1 VPSSQKMPLRLGAD
15 REAALK
21 RAAEIVAKAWDEFY
35 VARENE
41 PLLEPSLAATLREAL
56 PEEPMNPIQTLNLAA
71 EVLDTS
77 LAHSR
82 PRFMA
87 WIGSSGL
94 EIGALGD
101 LLAHSYDINLAID
114 SRAASELE
122 RQTLRWLGAFVGFPV
137 GGGAFTSGGTIS
149 NITALAAAR
158 ERALPGSRK
167 HGLMN
172 LRPAIYCSAEVHYSV
187 RRGVELLGLGSDCIR
202 AIPIDANHRMQSS
215 KLAEILEQDV
225 RDGMTP
231 IAVIA
236 TSGTTLTGAIDP
248 ISEIADICQ
257 RFNVWLHVDG
267 AYGLPAAGV
276 PEKTS
281 AFSGIERADSVSVD
295 AHKWMFVP
303 KACSALMV
311 KDRNTLTATFSH
323 NESYMLHDGEA
334 GNAVDETL
342 EYSRPLRALKLWLA
356 FKTHGAGE
364 FRAAI
369 AANLA
374 QAQALYDAAK
384 KDPRFEVLPFRPELS
399 VAPVRYGKNTSDA
412 FQSLLVT
419 KLQEDGRVFVSAA
432 EIEGRI
438 WMRPCFTNFRT
449 SEEDAL
455 SLLEVAADVAK
466 PLHNTD
472 GDHS

>member
-1 VPSSQKMPLRLGAD
+1 MENKPLRLGPKRD
-15 REAALK
+15 AALK
-21 RAAEIVAKAWDEFY
+21 RATEIVAKAWDEFY
-35 VARENE
+35 LAREHE
-41 PLLEPSLAATLREAL
+41 PLVEPALATTLKERL
-56 PEEPMNPIQTLNLAA
+56 PEDPSDPIDSLNLAA

-101 LLAHSYDINLAID
+101 LLAHSYDINLATD
-114 SRAASELE
+114 SRAASKLE
-122 RQTLRWLGAFVGFPV
+122 RQTLRWLGQFVGYPV
-137 GGGAFTSGGTIS
+137 AGGAFTSGGTVS

-172 LRPAIYCSAEVHYSV
+172 VRAAIYCSAEVHYSV

-202 AIPIDANHRMQSS
+202 AIPIDANHKLQSS
-215 KLAEILEQDV
+215 VLAESLERDV
-225 RDGMTP
+225 RDGITP

-248 ISEIADICQ
+248 INEIADICQ
-257 RFNVWLHVDG
+257 RFGVWLHVDG
-267 AYGLPAAGV
+267 AYGLPAASV
-276 PEKTS
+276 PEKS
-281 AFSGIERADSVSVD
+281 AAFGGIERADSVSVD

-303 KACSALMV
+303 KACSAIMV
-311 KDRNTLTATFSH
+311 KDRRTLMATFSH
-323 NESYMLHDGEA
+323 NESYMLHESEI

-356 FKTHGAGE
+356 FKTHGAEE
-364 FRAAI
+364 FRLAI
-369 AANLA
+369 AANLS
-374 QAQALYDAAK
+374 QAQSLYDAARQ
-384 KDPRFEVLPFRPELS
+384 DLRFEVLLFRPELS
-399 VAPVRYGKNTSDA
+399 VVPVRYGENTSDE
-412 FQSLLVT
+412 FQKLLVQRI
-419 KLQEDGRVFVSAA
+419 QEDGRVFVSGA

-449 SEEDAL
+449 SEADAL

-466 PLHNTD
+466 SLHDID

>member
-1 VPSSQKMPLRLGAD
+1 MENKPLRLGANSD
-15 REAALK
+15 AALK
-21 RAAEIVAKAWDEFY
+21 HAAEIVAKAWGEFY
-35 VARENE
+35 VAREHE
-41 PLLEPSLAATLREAL
+41 PLVAPSLAQTLKEKL
-56 PEEPMNPIQTLNLAA
+56 PEGPTDPIHTLDLAA

-122 RQTLRWLGAFVGFPV
+122 RQTLRWLGEFVGFPV

-158 ERALPGSRK
+158 ERAIPGSRK
-167 HGLMN
+167 RGLFN
-172 LRPAIYCSAEVHYSV
+172 VRPAIYCSAEVHYSV

-202 AIPIDANHRMQSS
+202 AIPIDADHRMQSAA
-215 KLAEILEQDV
+215 LADQLERDV
-225 RDGMTP
+225 KDGITP

-236 TSGTTLTGAIDP
+236 TTGTTLTGAIDP
-248 ISEIADICQ
+248 VDEIAAICQ
-257 RFNVWLHVDG
+257 RFGVWLHVDG

-276 PEKTS
+276 ESKAK
-281 AFSGIERADSVSVD
+281 AFSGIELADSISVD

-311 KDRNTLTATFSH
+311 RDRKALLATFSH
-323 NESYMLHDGEA
+323 NESYMLHDGDN

-356 FKTHGAGE
+356 FKTHGAKE
-364 FRAAI
+364 FRSAI
-369 AANLA
+369 AENLS
-374 QAQALYDAAK
+374 QAQTLYDAAK
-384 KDPRFEVLPFRPELS
+384 ADPRFEVLSFRPELS
-399 VAPVRYGKNTSDA
+399 VAPVRYGKETSDQ
-412 FQSLLVT
+412 FQTELVQR
-419 KLQEDGRVFVSAA
+419 LQEDGRVFISAA

-449 SEEDAL
+449 SEEDVL

-466 PLHNTD
+466 SMHDTGSAD
-472 GDHS
+472 S

>member
-1 VPSSQKMPLRLGAD
+1 MHLGPKRD
-15 REAALK
+15 AALK
-21 RAAEIVAKAWDEFY
+21 HAAEIVAKAWGEFY
-35 VARENE
+35 VAREHE
-41 PLLEPSLAATLREAL
+41 PLIEPSLAATLKEEL
-56 PEEPMNPIQTLNLAA
+56 PEPPSDPIHTLDLAA
-71 EVLDTS
+71 EVLDAS
-77 LAHSR
+77 LAHAR

-114 SRAASELE
+114 SRAATELE
-122 RQTLRWLGAFVGFPV
+122 RQTLRWLGSFIGFPV

-158 ERALPGSRK
+158 QRAVPGSRK
-167 HGLMN
+167 HGLIN
-172 LRPAIYCSAEVHYSV
+172 VRPAIYCSAEVHYSV

-202 AIPIDANHRMQSS
+202 AIPIDANHRMQATV
-215 KLAEILEQDV
+215 LAESLEHDL
-225 RDGMTP
+225 RNGITP

-248 ISEIADICQ
+248 IDDIADICQ
-257 RFNVWLHVDG
+257 RFGVWLHIDG
-267 AYGLPAAGV
+267 AYGLPAASV
-276 PEKTS
+276 TEKRP

-311 KDRNTLTATFSH
+311 RDRSTLLATFSH
-323 NESYMLHDGEA
+323 NESYMLHSGES

-356 FKTHGAGE
+356 FKTHGAEE
-364 FRAAI
+364 FRQAI

-374 QAQALYDAAK
+374 EAQALYDAGKA
-384 KDPRFEVLPFRPELS
+384 DPRFEVLPFRPELS
-399 VAPVRYGKNTSDA
+399 ITPVRYGKNTSDQ
-412 FQSLLVT
+412 FQTLLVQR
-419 KLQEDGRVFVSAA
+419 LQEDGRVFVSAA

-449 SEEDAL
+449 SREDAL

-466 PLHNTD
+466 SMHDID
-472 GDHS
+472 GPHS

>member
-1 VPSSQKMPLRLGAD
+1 MENKPLHLGANRD
-15 REAALK
+15 VALK
-21 RAAEIVAKAWDEFY
+21 HAADIVAKAWREFY
-35 VARENE
+35 VAREHE
-41 PLLEPSLAATLREAL
+41 PLVEPSLAATLKESL
-56 PEEPMNPIQTLNLAA
+56 PELPTDPITTLDLAA

-122 RQTLRWLGAFVGFPV
+122 RQTLSWLGAFVGYPV

-158 ERALPGSRK
+158 ERSIPGSRK
-167 HGLMN
+167 SGLMN
-172 LRPAIYCSAEVHYSV
+172 VRPAIYCSAEVHYSV

-202 AIPIDANHRMQSS
+202 AIPIDSHHRMKSEI
-215 KLAEILEQDV
+215 LAELIAQDIHNGV
-225 RDGMTP
+225 TP
-231 IAVIA
+231 VAVIA

-248 ISEIADICQ
+248 IDQIADICE
-257 RFNVWLHVDG
+257 RFGVWLHVDG

-276 PEKTS
+276 ARMS
-281 AFSGIERADSVSVD
+281 DAYRGIERADSVSLD

-303 KACSALMV
+303 KACSAVMV
-311 KDRNTLTATFSH
+311 KDRNTLLATFSH
-323 NESYMLHDGEA
+323 NESYMLHDGEK

-356 FKTHGAGE
+356 FKTHGAEE
-364 FRAAI
+364 FRQAI
-369 AANLA
+369 AANLD
-374 QAQALYDAAK
+374 QAQILYDTASAN
-384 KDPRFEVLPFRPELS
+384 PQFEVLPFRPELS
-399 VAPVRYGKNTSDA
+399 VAPVRFGKNTSDE
-412 FQSLLVT
+412 FQTQLVQR
-419 KLQEDGRVFVSAA
+419 LQEDGRVFVSAA
-432 EIEGRI
+432 EIDGRI

-449 SEEDAL
+449 SEADAL
-455 SLLEVAADVAK
+455 SLLDVAADVAK
-466 PLHNTD
+466 SMRDTGGQHF
-472 GDHS
+472 

>member
-1 VPSSQKMPLRLGAD
+1 MEHKPLQLGVD
-15 REAALK
+15 RGAALA
-21 RAAEIVAKAWDEFY
+21 RAAEIVAKAWGEFD
-35 VARENE
+35 VAREHE
-41 PLLEPSLAATLREAL
+41 PLVEPSLAATLREAL
-56 PEEPMNPIQTLNLAA
+56 PEEPMNPIHSLNLAA
-71 EVLDTS
+71 EVLDRS
-77 LAHSR
+77 LAHAR

-114 SRAASELE
+114 SRAASILE
-122 RQTLRWLGAFVGFPV
+122 RQTLRWLGEFVGYPV
-137 GGGAFTSGGTIS
+137 GAGAFTSGGTIS

-167 HGLMN
+167 HGLLN
-172 LRPAIYCSAEVHYSV
+172 VQPAIYCSAEVHYSV

-202 AIPIDANHRMQSS
+202 LIPIDENHRMQSS
-215 KLAEILEQDV
+215 ALVANLE
-225 RDGMTP
+225 RDIHDGVTP

-257 RFNVWLHVDG
+257 RFGIWLHIDG

-276 PEKTS
+276 AAKAS
-281 AFSGIERADSVSVD
+281 AFSGIDRADSVSVD

-311 KDRNTLTATFSH
+311 RDRNTLTATFSH
-323 NESYMLHDGEA
+323 NESYMLHDGDI

-364 FRAAI
+364 FREAI

-374 QAQALYDAAK
+374 QAQVLYETAK
-384 KDPRFEVLPFRPELS
+384 ADPRFEVLSFRPELS
-399 VAPVRYGKNTSDA
+399 VVPVRYGKNTSDA
-412 FQSLLVT
+412 FQNLLVQ
-419 KLQEDGRVFVSAA
+419 KLQEDGRVFVSPA

-449 SEEDAL
+449 TEEDAL
-455 SLLEVAADVAK
+455 SLLEVAADVAQS
-466 PLHNTD
+466 LHE
-472 GDHS
+472 

>member
-1 VPSSQKMPLRLGAD
+1 MKKPLNLGIGRD
-15 REAALK
+15 AALK
-21 RAAEIVAKAWDEFY
+21 RATEIVAKAWDEFY
-35 VARENE
+35 VAREHE
-41 PLLEPSLAATLREAL
+41 PRVEPALAATLRELL
-56 PEEPMNPIQTLNLAA
+56 PEAPMDPIQTLNLAA

-114 SRAASELE
+114 SRAASALE
-122 RQTLRWLGAFVGFPV
+122 RQTLRWLGEFVGFPV

-158 ERALPGSRK
+158 EVALPGSRK
-167 HGLMN
+167 HGVMN
-172 LRPAIYCSAEVHYSV
+172 ARPAIYCSAEVHYSV

-202 AIPIDANHRMQSS
+202 AIPIDADHRIHSAA
-215 KLAEILEQDV
+215 LAESLETDL
-225 RDGMTP
+225 RDGIVP
-231 IAVIA
+231 VAVIA

-248 ISEIADICQ
+248 IGEIADICQ

-276 PEKTS
+276 PSKTP
-281 AFSGIERADSVSVD
+281 AFSGIDRADSVSVD

-311 KDRNTLTATFSH
+311 KDRKKLAATFSH
-323 NESYMLHDGEA
+323 NESYMLHDGET

-356 FKTHGAGE
+356 FKTHGAEE
-364 FRAAI
+364 FRSAI
-369 AANLA
+369 QANLD
-374 QAQALYDAAK
+374 QAQKLYDTADA
-384 KDPRFEVLPFRPELS
+384 DPRFEVLPFRPELS
-399 VAPVRYGKNTSDA
+399 VVPVRYGKDTSDE
-412 FQSLLVT
+412 FQSLLVQ
-419 KLQEDGRVFVSAA
+419 KIQEDGRVFVSAA

-449 SEEDAL
+449 TEEDAL
-455 SLLEVAADVAK
+455 SLLEVAADVAES
-466 PLHNTD
+466 LRL
-472 GDHS
+472 

>member
-1 VPSSQKMPLRLGAD
+1 MEHKPLRLGSD

-21 RAAEIVAKAWDEFY
+21 RAAEIVAKAWAEFD
-35 VARENE
+35 VARAHE
-41 PLLEPSLAATLREAL
+41 PLLEPSLAATLQEAL
-56 PEEPMNPIQTLNLAA
+56 PEEPMNPIHTLNLAG
-71 EVLDTS
+71 EVLDRS
-77 LAHSR
+77 LAHAR

-101 LLAHSYDINLAID
+101 LLAHSYDINLATD
-114 SRAASELE
+114 SRAASILE
-122 RQTLRWLGAFVGFPV
+122 RQTLRWLGEFVGYPV
-137 GGGAFTSGGTIS
+137 GAGAFTSGGTIS

-158 ERALPGSRK
+158 EQALPGSRK
-167 HGLMN
+167 HGLLN
-172 LRPAIYCSAEVHYSV
+172 VRPAIYCSAEVHYSV
-187 RRGVELLGLGSDCIR
+187 RRGVELLGLGSDCMR
-202 AIPIDANHRMQSS
+202 LIPIDENHRMQSS
-215 KLAEILEQDV
+215 VLAESLERDM
-225 RDGMTP
+225 RDGVTP

-248 ISEIADICQ
+248 ISEIVDICQ
-257 RFNVWLHVDG
+257 RFGVWLHIDG

-276 PEKTS
+276 AAKAF
-281 AFSGIERADSVSVD
+281 AFSGIDRADSVSVD

-311 KDRNTLTATFSH
+311 RDRNTLTATFSH
-323 NESYMLHDGEA
+323 HESYMIHDGDT

-356 FKTHGAGE
+356 FKTHGAQE
-364 FRAAI
+364 FREAI

-374 QAQALYDAAK
+374 QAQVLYDTAK
-384 KDPRFEVLPFRPELS
+384 ADPRFEVLSFRPELS
-399 VAPVRYGKNTSDA
+399 VVPVRYGKNTSDA
-412 FQSLLVT
+412 FQSLLVA
-419 KLQEDGRVFVSAA
+419 KLQADGRVFVSSA

-449 SEEDAL
+449 TQEDVL
-455 SLLEVAADVAK
+455 SLLEVAADVAAS
-466 PLHNTD
+466 LD
-472 GDHS
+472 E

>member
-1 VPSSQKMPLRLGAD
+1 MENKPLRLGIKRD
-15 REAALK
+15 AALK
-21 RAAEIVAKAWDEFY
+21 HAAEIVAKAWSEFY
-35 VARENE
+35 VAREHE
-41 PLLEPSLAATLREAL
+41 PLVEPSLAATLKEAL
-56 PEEPMNPIQTLNLAA
+56 PERPMDPIQTLDLAA

-167 HGLMN
+167 SGLMN
-172 LRPAIYCSAEVHYSV
+172 VRPAIYCSSEVHYSV

-202 AIPIDANHRMQSS
+202 AIPIDANHRMQSAL
-215 KLAEILEQDV
+215 LAESLERDL
-225 RDGMTP
+225 RDGVTP

-236 TSGTTLTGAIDP
+236 TAGTTLTGAIDP
-248 ISEIADICQ
+248 INEIADICQ
-257 RFNVWLHVDG
+257 EHGVWLHIDG

-276 PEKTS
+276 LAKNP

-311 KDRNTLTATFSH
+311 RDRSALLATFSH
-323 NESYMLHDGEA
+323 NESYMLHDGEN

-356 FKTHGAGE
+356 FKTHGASE
-364 FRAAI
+364 FREAI
-369 AANLA
+369 AANLD

-384 KDPRFEVLPFRPELS
+384 ADPRFEVLPFRPELS
-399 VAPVRYGKNTSDA
+399 VTPVRYGKDTSDE
-412 FQSLLVT
+412 FQTLLVQ

-466 PLHNTD
+466 SMHDIGSDN
-472 GDHS
+472 S

>member
-1 VPSSQKMPLRLGAD
+1 MENKPLRLGAKRD
-15 REAALK
+15 AALK
-21 RAAEIVAKAWDEFY
+21 HTAEIVSKAWDEFY
-35 VARENE
+35 VAREHE
-41 PLLEPSLAATLREAL
+41 PLVEPSLAATLKEAL
-56 PEEPMNPIQTLNLAA
+56 PEHPTDPIQTLDLAA

-77 LAHSR
+77 LAHAR

-114 SRAASELE
+114 SRAATELE
-122 RQTLRWLGAFVGFPV
+122 RQTLRWLGTFVGFPV

-158 ERALPGSRK
+158 ERAIPGSRK
-167 HGLMN
+167 RGLIN
-172 LRPAIYCSAEVHYSV
+172 VRPAIYCSAEVHYSV

-202 AIPIDANHRMQSS
+202 AIPIDASHRMRSAV
-215 KLAEILEQDV
+215 LAETLERDI
-225 RDGMTP
+225 RDGIIP

-248 ISEIADICQ
+248 INEIADICQ
-257 RFNVWLHVDG
+257 RFGVWLHIDG

-276 PEKTS
+276 LEKTS
-281 AFSGIERADSVSVD
+281 AFGGIERADSVSVD

-311 KDRNTLTATFSH
+311 RDRNTLLATFSH
-323 NESYMLHDGEA
+323 NESYMLHDGEN

-356 FKTHGAGE
+356 FKTHGAEE
-364 FRAAI
+364 FRLAI
-369 AANLA
+369 AANLS
-374 QAQALYDAAK
+374 QAQSLYDTARQ
-384 KDPRFEVLPFRPELS
+384 DPRFEVLPFRPELS
-399 VAPVRYGKNTSDA
+399 VTPVRYGKNTSDE
-412 FQSLLVT
+412 FQTLLVQ
-419 KLQEDGRVFVSAA
+419 KIQEDGRVFVSAA

-455 SLLEVAADVAK
+455 SLLEVAADVARSMQGID
-466 PLHNTD
+466 TD
-472 GDHS
+472 NS

>member
-1 VPSSQKMPLRLGAD
+1 VENKPLRLGAN
-15 REAALK
+15 RNAALY
-21 RAAEIVAKAWDEFY
+21 RAAEIVAKAWNEFD
-35 VARENE
+35 VAREHE
-41 PLLEPSLAATLREAL
+41 PLVEASLAATLRESL
-56 PEEPMNPIQTLNLAA
+56 PEKPMNPLQTLSLAA

-122 RQTLRWLGAFVGFPV
+122 RQTLRWLGSFVGFPV
-137 GGGAFTSGGTIS
+137 AGGAFTSGGTVS
-149 NITALAAAR
+149 NLTALAAAR

-167 HGLMN
+167 HGLTN
-172 LRPAIYCSAEVHYSV
+172 VRPAIYCSTEVHYSV

-202 AIPIDANHRMQSS
+202 AIPTDANHRMQSV
-215 KLAEILEQDV
+215 KLAERLERDV
-225 RDGMTP
+225 KEGITP

-257 RFNVWLHVDG
+257 RFGVWLHIDG
-267 AYGLPAAGV
+267 AYGLPAASV
-276 PEKTS
+276 PSKTA

-303 KACSALMV
+303 KACSAVMV

-342 EYSRPLRALKLWLA
+342 EYSRPLRAMKLWLA
-356 FKTHGAGE
+356 FKTHGAEE
-364 FRAAI
+364 FRQAI

-374 QAQALYDAAK
+374 QAQALYDAANL
-384 KDPRFEVLPFRPELS
+384 DPRFEVLPFRPELS
-399 VAPVRYGKNTSDA
+399 VVPLRFGKNTSDE
-412 FQSLLVT
+412 FQTQLIS
-419 KLQEDGRVFVSAA
+419 KLQADGRVFVSGA
-432 EIEGRI
+432 EIGGRI

-449 SEEDAL
+449 SLEDAL
-455 SLLEVAADVAK
+455 SLLDVAADVAK
-466 PLHNTD
+466 SMQDNGGNHI
-472 GDHS
+472 

>member
-1 VPSSQKMPLRLGAD
+1 VEHKPLRLGAD
-15 REAALK
+15 RDAALK
-21 RAAEIVAKAWDEFY
+21 RAAEIVAKAWGEFD
-35 VARENE
+35 VAREHE
-41 PLLEPSLAATLREAL
+41 PLVEPSLAATLQEAL

-71 EVLDTS
+71 EVLDRS
-77 LAHSR
+77 LAHAR

-101 LLAHSYDINLAID
+101 LLAHSYDINLAVD
-114 SRAASELE
+114 SRAASALE
-122 RQTLRWLGAFVGFPV
+122 RQTLRWLGAFVGYPV

-167 HGLMN
+167 HGLLN
-172 LRPAIYCSAEVHYSV
+172 VRPAIYCSAEVHYSV

-202 AIPIDANHRMQSS
+202 PIPIDANHRMQASE
-215 KLAEILEQDV
+215 LAESVYRDV
-225 RDGMTP
+225 RDGIAP

-248 ISEIADICQ
+248 LAEIADICQ
-257 RFNVWLHVDG
+257 RFNVWFHVDG

-276 PEKTS
+276 STKTS
-281 AFSGIERADSVSVD
+281 AFKGIERADSVSVD

-311 KDRNTLTATFSH
+311 RDRNTLTATFSH
-323 NESYMLHDGEA
+323 NESYMLHDGET

-356 FKTHGAGE
+356 FKTHGAEE

-384 KDPRFEVLPFRPELS
+384 ADPRFEVLPFRPELS

-412 FQSLLVT
+412 FQSLLVQ
-419 KLQEDGRVFVSAA
+419 KLQEDGRVFVSPA

-449 SEEDAL
+449 TEEDAL

-466 PLHNTD
+466 SLRDID
-472 GDHS
+472 GVHS

>member
-1 VPSSQKMPLRLGAD
+1 MEQKPLRLGTD
-15 REAALK
+15 RGAALT
-21 RAAEIVAKAWDEFY
+21 RAAEIVAKAWSEFD
-35 VARENE
+35 VAREHE
-41 PLLEPSLAATLREAL
+41 PLIEPSLAATLQEAL
-56 PEEPMNPIQTLNLAA
+56 PEAPMNPIHTLNLAA
-71 EVLDTS
+71 EVLDRS
-77 LAHSR
+77 LAHAR

-101 LLAHSYDINLAID
+101 LLAHSYDINLATD
-114 SRAASELE
+114 SRAASILE
-122 RQTLRWLGAFVGFPV
+122 TQTLRWLGEFVGYPV
-137 GGGAFTSGGTIS
+137 GAGAFTSGGTIS

-158 ERALPGSRK
+158 EKALPGSRK
-167 HGLMN
+167 RGLLN
-172 LRPAIYCSAEVHYSV
+172 VRPAIYCSAEVHYSV

-202 AIPIDANHRMQSS
+202 LIPIDKNHRMQSS
-215 KLAEILEQDV
+215 VLAENLERDI
-225 RDGMTP
+225 RDGVTP

-257 RFNVWLHVDG
+257 RFGIWLHIDG

-276 PEKTS
+276 AAKTFS
-281 AFSGIERADSVSVD
+281 FSGIERADSVSVD

-311 KDRNTLTATFSH
+311 RDRNTLTATFSH
-323 NESYMLHDGEA
+323 HESYMLHDGDT

-364 FRAAI
+364 FRTAI

-374 QAQALYDAAK
+374 QAQMLYDTAK
-384 KDPRFEVLPFRPELS
+384 ADPRFEVLSFRPELS
-399 VAPVRYGKNTSDA
+399 VVPVRYGKNTSDA
-412 FQSLLVT
+412 FQSLLVQ
-419 KLQEDGRVFVSAA
+419 KLQEDGRVFVSSA
-432 EIEGRI
+432 EIESRI

-449 SEEDAL
+449 TQEDAL
-455 SLLEVAADVAK
+455 SLLEIAADVATS
-466 PLHNTD
+466 LHE
-472 GDHS
+472 

>member
-1 VPSSQKMPLRLGAD
+1 VENKPLRLGAN
-15 REAALK
+15 RNAALN
-21 RAAEIVAKAWDEFY
+21 RAAEIVAKAWDEFD
-35 VARENE
+35 VAREHEPAVRASLTATLHE
-41 PLLEPSLAATLREAL
+41 PL
-56 PEEPMNPIQTLNLAA
+56 PENPMDPIQTLGLAA

-114 SRAASELE
+114 SRSASELE
-122 RQTLRWLGAFVGFPV
+122 RQTLRWLGSFVGFPV
-137 GGGAFTSGGTIS
+137 AGGAFTSGGTVS
-149 NITALAAAR
+149 NLTALAAAR

-167 HGLMN
+167 QGLSN
-172 LRPAIYCSAEVHYSV
+172 ARPAVYCSSEVHYSV

-202 AIPIDANHRMQSS
+202 AIPTDSNHRMQST
-215 KLAEILEQDV
+215 KLAESLERDV
-225 RDGMTP
+225 QEGITP

-236 TSGTTLTGAIDP
+236 TAGTTLTGAIDP
-248 ISEIADICQ
+248 INEIADICQ
-257 RFNVWLHVDG
+257 RFGVWLHIDG
-267 AYGLPAAGV
+267 AYGLPAASV
-276 PEKTS
+276 SSKTPD
-281 AFSGIERADSVSVD
+281 FSGIERADSVSVD

-303 KACSALMV
+303 KACSAVMV

-356 FKTHGAGE
+356 FKTHGAEE
-364 FRAAI
+364 FRQAI

-374 QAQALYDAAK
+374 QAQVLYDAANL
-384 KDPRFEVLPFRPELS
+384 DSRFEVLPFRPELS
-399 VAPVRYGKNTSDA
+399 VVPVRFGKDTSDE
-412 FQSLLVT
+412 FQTLLVS
-419 KLQEDGRVFVSAA
+419 KLQADGRVFVSGA
-432 EIEGRI
+432 EIDGRI

-449 SEEDAL
+449 SLEDAL
-455 SLLEVAADVAK
+455 SLLDVAADVAK
-466 PLHNTD
+466 TMHDID
-472 GDHS
+472 GSHI

>member
-1 VPSSQKMPLRLGAD
+1 MEKKPLHLGPKRD
-15 REAALK
+15 AALK
-21 RAAEIVAKAWDEFY
+21 HAAEIVAKAWSEFY
-35 VARENE
+35 VAREHE
-41 PLLEPSLAATLREAL
+41 PRVDPSLAATLTEEL
-56 PEEPMNPIQTLNLAA
+56 PEHPGDPIHTLDLAA
-71 EVLDTS
+71 GVLDTS

-122 RQTLRWLGAFVGFPV
+122 RQTLRWLGTFIGFPV

-158 ERALPGSRK
+158 ERAIPGSRK
-167 HGLMN
+167 RGLMN
-172 LRPAIYCSAEVHYSV
+172 VQPAIYCSAEVHYSV

-202 AIPIDANHRMQSS
+202 AIPIDANHRMQSAV
-215 KLAEILEQDV
+215 LAESLENDL
-225 RDGMTP
+225 RAGIIP

-248 ISEIADICQ
+248 IDEIADICQ
-257 RFNVWLHVDG
+257 RFGVWLHIDG

-276 PEKTS
+276 REKTS
-281 AFSGIERADSVSVD
+281 AFNGLGRADSVSVD

-311 KDRNTLTATFSH
+311 RDRNDLLATFSH
-323 NESYMLHDGEA
+323 NESYMLHDGEN

-342 EYSRPLRALKLWLA
+342 EYSRPLRAMKLWLA
-356 FKTHGAGE
+356 FKTHGADE
-364 FRAAI
+364 FRQAI
-369 AANLA
+369 SANLS
-374 QAQALYDAAK
+374 QAQALYDAAA
-384 KDPRFEVLPFRPELS
+384 KDSRFEVLPFRPELS
-399 VAPVRYGKNTSDA
+399 VVPVRYGKNTSDQ
-412 FQSLLVT
+412 FQTLLVQ
-419 KLQEDGRVFVSAA
+419 KIQEDGRVFVSAA

-466 PLHNTD
+466 SMHDID

>member
-1 VPSSQKMPLRLGAD
+1 MENKPLRLGAKRD
-15 REAALK
+15 AALK
-21 RAAEIVAKAWDEFY
+21 RATEIVAAAWDEFY
-35 VARENE
+35 LPREHE
-41 PLLEPSLAATLREAL
+41 PLMEPALAATLHEGL
-56 PEEPMNPIQTLNLAA
+56 PEKPSDPIDSLNLAA

-122 RQTLRWLGAFVGFPV
+122 RQTIRWLGEFVGYPV
-137 GGGAFTSGGTIS
+137 AGGAFTSGGTVS

-167 HGLMN
+167 HGIAN
-172 LRPAIYCSAEVHYSV
+172 VRVAIYCSAEVHYSV

-202 AIPIDANHRMQSS
+202 AIPIDANHKMQVAV
-215 KLAEILEQDV
+215 LAENLERDV
-225 RDGMTP
+225 REGITP

-236 TSGTTLTGAIDP
+236 TSGTTLTGALDP
-248 ISEIADICQ
+248 INEIADICQ
-257 RFNVWLHVDG
+257 QYGVWLHVDG
-267 AYGLPAAGV
+267 AYGLPAAGL
-276 PEKTS
+276 PEK
-281 AFSGIERADSVSVD
+281 AGDFRGIARADSVSVD
-295 AHKWMFVP
+295 AHKWLFVP
-303 KACSALMV
+303 KACGAIMV
-311 KDRNTLTATFSH
+311 KDRSTLMATFSH
-323 NESYMLHDGEA
+323 NESYMLHEGQS

-356 FKTHGAGE
+356 FKTHGAEE
-364 FRAAI
+364 FRQAI
-369 AANLA
+369 AANLS
-374 QAQALYDAAK
+374 QAQALYDAALE
-384 KDPRFEVLPFRPELS
+384 DPRFEVLPFRPELS
-399 VAPVRYGKNTSDA
+399 VSPVRYGKNSSDE
-412 FQSLLVT
+412 FQSLLVQ

-449 SEEDAL
+449 TEADAL
-455 SLLEVAADVAK
+455 SLLEIAADVAK
-466 PLHNTD
+466 SLHDID

>member
-1 VPSSQKMPLRLGAD
+1 MENKPLRLGPKRD
-15 REAALK
+15 AALQH
-21 RAAEIVAKAWDEFY
+21 ATEIVARAWDEFY
-35 VARENE
+35 VAREHE
-41 PLLEPSLAATLREAL
+41 PLVEPSLASVLKQAL
-56 PEEPMNPIQTLNLAA
+56 PEHPTDPIQTLDLAA

-167 HGLMN
+167 RGLMN
-172 LRPAIYCSAEVHYSV
+172 VRPAIYCSAEVHYSV

-202 AIPIDANHRMQSS
+202 AIPTDANHRMQSAV
-215 KLAEILEQDV
+215 LAERLE
-225 RDGMTP
+225 RDLHDGITP

-248 ISEIADICQ
+248 INEIADICQ
-257 RFNVWLHVDG
+257 RFGVWLHIDG

-276 PEKTS
+276 SEKAS
-281 AFSGIERADSVSVD
+281 AFRGIERADSVSVD

-311 KDRNTLTATFSH
+311 RDRSTLLATFSH
-323 NESYMLHDGEA
+323 NESYMLHDGEN

-356 FKTHGAGE
+356 FKTHGAEE
-364 FRAAI
+364 FRQAI

-374 QAQALYDAAK
+374 QAQALYETAK
-384 KDPRFEVLPFRPELS
+384 ADPRFEVLPFRPELS
-399 VAPVRYGKNTSDA
+399 VAPVRYGKNTSDR
-412 FQSLLVT
+412 FQTLLVQR
-419 KLQEDGRVFVSAA
+419 LQEDGRVFVSAA

-455 SLLEVAADVAK
+455 SLLEVTADVAK
-466 PLHNTD
+466 SMHDADGD
-472 GDHS
+472 GDHY

>member
-1 VPSSQKMPLRLGAD
+1 MEHKPLQLGVD
-15 REAALK
+15 RDAALT
-21 RAAEIVAKAWDEFY
+21 RAAEIVAKAWREFDL
-35 VARENE
+35 ARAHE
-41 PLLEPSLAATLREAL
+41 PLIEPSLAATLQEAL

-71 EVLDTS
+71 EVLDKS
-77 LAHSR
+77 LAHAR

-94 EIGALGD
+94 EIGVLGD

-114 SRAASELE
+114 SRAASILE
-122 RQTLRWLGAFVGFPV
+122 RQTLRWLGEFVGYPV
-137 GGGAFTSGGTIS
+137 GAGAFTSGGTIS

-167 HGLMN
+167 HGLLN
-172 LRPAIYCSAEVHYSV
+172 VRPAIYCSAEVHYSV

-202 AIPIDANHRMQSS
+202 LIPIDENHRMQSS
-215 KLAEILEQDV
+215 VLAENLERDM
-225 RDGMTP
+225 RDGVTP

-257 RFNVWLHVDG
+257 RFGIWLHIDG

-276 PEKTS
+276 AAKTS
-281 AFSGIERADSVSVD
+281 AFSGIDRADSVSVD

-311 KDRNTLTATFSH
+311 RDRNTLTATFSH
-323 NESYMLHDGEA
+323 NESYMPHDGDT

-374 QAQALYDAAK
+374 QAQVLYDTAK
-384 KDPRFEVLPFRPELS
+384 ADPRFEVLSFRPELS
-399 VAPVRYGKNTSDA
+399 VVPVRYGKNTSDA
-412 FQSLLVT
+412 FQSLLVQ
-419 KLQEDGRVFVSAA
+419 KLQEDGRVFVSSA

-449 SEEDAL
+449 TEEDAL
-455 SLLEVAADVAK
+455 SLLEVAADVAQSV
-466 PLHNTD
+466 HD
-472 GDHS
+472 

>member
-1 VPSSQKMPLRLGAD
+1 VEHKPLRLGVD
-15 REAALK
+15 RDAALK
-21 RAAEIVAKAWDEFY
+21 RAAEIVAKAWREFD
-35 VARENE
+35 VAREHE
-41 PLLEPSLAATLREAL
+41 PVIEPWLAATLQEGL
-56 PEEPMNPIQTLNLAA
+56 PEVPTNPIDTLNLAA
-71 EVLDTS
+71 EVLDRS
-77 LAHSR
+77 LAHAR

-114 SRAASELE
+114 SRAASALE
-122 RQTLRWLGAFVGFPV
+122 RQTLRWLGGFVGYPV

-158 ERALPGSRK
+158 ERALPGSRRE
-167 HGLMN
+167 GLMN
-172 LRPAIYCSAEVHYSV
+172 VRPAIYCSAEVHYSV

-202 AIPIDANHRMQSS
+202 LIPIDAHHRMRSS
-215 KLAEILEQDV
+215 MLAESLA
-225 RDGMTP
+225 RDLREGITP

-236 TSGTTLTGAIDP
+236 TPGTTLTGAIDP
-248 ISEIADICQ
+248 IGEIADICQ
-257 RFNVWLHVDG
+257 RFGVWLHVDG
-267 AYGLPAAGV
+267 AYGLPAASV
-276 PEKTS
+276 AAKKS

-311 KDRNTLTATFSH
+311 RDRNTLTATFSH
-323 NESYMLHDGEA
+323 NESYMLHENET

-356 FKTHGAGE
+356 FKTHGAEE
-364 FRAAI
+364 FREAI

-374 QAQALYDAAK
+374 HAQSLYDTAK
-384 KDPRFEVLPFRPELS
+384 ADSRFEVLPFRPELS
-399 VAPVRYGKNTSDA
+399 IVPVRYGKNTSDA
-412 FQSLLVT
+412 FQSLLVQ
-419 KLQEDGRVFVSAA
+419 KMQEDGRVFVSPA

-449 SEEDAL
+449 TKEDAL
-455 SLLEVAADVAK
+455 SLLETAVDVAK
-466 PLHNTD
+466 SLPGNSND
-472 GDHS
+472 PFNV